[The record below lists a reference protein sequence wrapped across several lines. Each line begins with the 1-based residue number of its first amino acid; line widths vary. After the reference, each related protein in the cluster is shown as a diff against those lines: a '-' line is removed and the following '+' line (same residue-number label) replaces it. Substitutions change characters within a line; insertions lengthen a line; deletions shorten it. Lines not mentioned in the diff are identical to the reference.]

1 MSAITSSLAFE
12 ALESDEQELKVFN
25 GRSFRPALSLRS
37 KTAKMGQE
45 DVFHTTDT
53 EAVTNVV
60 CIKGKMTVSF

>member
-12 ALESDEQELKVFN
+12 ALEGEEQEMKVFK
-25 GRSFRPALSLRS
+25 GLSFRPTFSLRS
-37 KTAKMGQE
+37 KTATIGQE
-45 DVFHTTDT
+45 DIFRAKDT